1 MSLDEI
7 DRLHRFRETGDYI
20 SSKEEFQRVTQISDS
35 LLAAIAPYFKF
46 PQWKSRSIRK
56 ADKDKWSE
64 VAPKVEASSV
74 RLDLND
80 AKAEDLIRI
89 RGVGE
94 VLSARILKFRDALGG
109 FLSDDQLYD
118 VYGLDPEVVDRIL
131 KEFTVVSP
139 PEIQPVSLHEA
150 SADELAQ
157 LVYISNNL
165 AQRIVRYRDS
175 VGEFKSLDDLT
186 KIEDFPS
193 DRFNRIKLYLTL

>member
-1 MSLDEI
+1 
-7 DRLHRFRETGDYI
+7 
-20 SSKEEFQRVTQISDS
+20 
-35 LLAAIAPYFKF
+35 
-46 PQWKSRSIRK
+46 
-56 ADKDKWSE
+56 
-64 VAPKVEASSV
+64 
-74 RLDLND
+74 
-80 AKAEDLIRI
+80 
-89 RGVGE
+89 
-94 VLSARILKFRDALGG
+94 LSARILKFRDALGG